1 MKDLE
6 KDIERLDLLYT
17 LGKHS
22 DAIDA
27 STLILESLLEYEGE
41 LEGDPYRTVLLK
53 RGASFDALERF
64 NEAMEVYDF
73 LIHADPDDVQVCRSR
88 AHSLMMLE
96 RNEEALDAYDRVL
109 ELEPYPDADTFMK
122 RGIILAGL
130 GRHDEAVLS
139 YDRCLELEQVQVNVW
154 EKRGDSSALAGRFE
168 EARASYTRALDIEP
182 LMAGIWIKLAQTL
195 SHDEEKEM
203 VMDAY
208 KKALEACDHLL
219 RHEDDP
225 DTWLLHA
232 QALKGLGRNE
242 DSIASVS
249 KAAELYEMMG
259 LKDAA
264 LECRRDDERLHEPA
278 WHRIRKGVFM
288 EVPKAIK
295 DMDEHELRELA
306 IGMMMA
312 LKKKR

>member
-6 KDIERLDLLYT
+6 KDIERLDLLYA
-17 LGKHS
+17 LGKHT

-53 RGASFDALERF
+53 RGACFDALERF
-64 NEAMEVYDF
+64 NEALEVYDF
-73 LIHADPDDVQVCRSR
+73 LIRADPVDVLAWRSR
-88 AHSLMMLE
+88 AHALMMLE
-96 RNEEALDAYDRVL
+96 SGEEALDAYDRVL
-109 ELEPYPDADTFMK
+109 ELEQYPDADTFMK
-122 RGIILAGL
+122 RGMVLSGL

-139 YDRCLELEQVQVNVW
+139 YDRCLELEPARVDVW

-168 EARASYTRALDIEP
+168 EARASYARALDIEP
-182 LMAGIWIKLAQTL
+182 LMAGVWIKMAQTL
-195 SHDEEKEM
+195 SHDEDKHM
-203 VMDAY
+203 VTDAY
-208 KKALEACDHLL
+208 EKALEACDHLL
-219 RHEDDP
+219 RQEDDP
-225 DTWLLHA
+225 DTWLLQA

-249 KAAELYEMMG
+249 KAAESYERMG

-264 LECRRDDERLHEPA
+264 LECRRDDEGLHEPA
-278 WHRIRKGVFM
+278 WHRARKGVFM
-288 EVPKAIK
+288 EVPKPIK